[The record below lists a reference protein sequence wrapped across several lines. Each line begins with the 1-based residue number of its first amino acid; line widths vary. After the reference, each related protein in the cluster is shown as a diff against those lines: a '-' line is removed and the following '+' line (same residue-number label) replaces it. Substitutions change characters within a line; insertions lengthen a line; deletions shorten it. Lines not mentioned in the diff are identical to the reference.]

1 MTTKYT
7 EDHEWVRQQGD
18 EYVVGI
24 TDYAQEQLGEIVY
37 VELPQANAAVT
48 RGEEAAVVESVKAAG
63 EVKAPL
69 SGTVLAVNEALADQ
83 PQLVNDDP
91 QGEGWFYRM
100 QADDTAPLAE
110 LMDADGYR
118 KFLDSLA

>member
-63 EVKAPL
+63 EVKSPL